1 MWFNSKLSVKN
12 KMNKQL
18 QLHISK
24 EELDKHMKND
34 GETLTINIK
43 LEDEGVVVDAVILD
57 SIEGNDVFVA
67 SAWETYSELEVQML
81 PEDN

>member
-1 MWFNSKLSVKN
+1 
-12 KMNKQL
+12 
-18 QLHISK
+18 
-24 EELDKHMKND
+24 MKDD

-57 SIEGNDVFVA
+57 SIEGNDVFIA